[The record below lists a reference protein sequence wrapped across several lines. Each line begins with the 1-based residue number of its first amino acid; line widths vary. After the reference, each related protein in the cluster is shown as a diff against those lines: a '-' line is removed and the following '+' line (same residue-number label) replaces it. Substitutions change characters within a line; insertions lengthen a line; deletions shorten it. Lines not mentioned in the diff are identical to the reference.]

1 MQTSSVLTI
10 TIPLQANSV
19 AISNPAGMSLRA
31 IQTPAAMD
39 GTSFTF
45 EAGNSSPGAP
55 LYDGAS
61 LYSQPCGANRYIP
74 ITKPELFIGF
84 SYLKLTTNAS
94 GSPVNQ
100 GADRTLTLFFAS
112 E

>member
-1 MQTSSVLTI
+1 MQTTSVMTI
-10 TIPLQANSV
+10 TMPDLANAV
-19 AISNPAGMSLRA
+19 AVTAPTGMSLRA
-31 IQTPAAMD
+31 IQPPAAME

-45 EAGNSSPGAP
+45 EAGSTSPGAP
-55 LYDGAS
+55 LYDGAAI
-61 LYSQPCGANRYIP
+61 YSQPCAANRYIP
-74 ITKPELFIGF
+74 ITKPELFIGL
-84 SYLKLTTNAS
+84 SYLKLTTAAS